1 MLPSGDWEVFDV
13 RQIKSNSGH
22 WAAARVADKLIYL
35 KKVRAR
41 FEYLKQARKLTF
53 GRQLLVA
60 RPTIERWSMYRHIL
74 IPTDGSELAEH
85 AVTNGLSLAKSLGA
99 KVSVIIVEEPF
110 DWLSVSETQAQQAL
124 GELAKHGE
132 QIKKHAASVLN
143 RVANAAKQAVVSC
156 DTIQVE
162 NEQPFKA
169 IIATA
174 ADRGCDLIVMASHGR
189 SGLSAIVLGSVTNK
203 VLTHTKTPV
212 LVCH

>member
-1 MLPSGDWEVFDV
+1 
-13 RQIKSNSGH
+13 
-22 WAAARVADKLIYL
+22 
-35 KKVRAR
+35 
-41 FEYLKQARKLTF
+41 
-53 GRQLLVA
+53 
-60 RPTIERWSMYRHIL
+60 MYRHIL

-85 AVTNGLSLAKSLGA
+85 AVTNGLALAKSLGA
-99 KVSVIIVEEPF
+99 KVSVIVVEQPF
-110 DWLSVSETQAQQAL
+110 DWLSVSETTARQIS
-124 GELAKHGE
+124 EESAKHAE
-132 QIKKHAASVLN
+132 QIKKHATMVLS
-143 RVANAAKQAVVSC
+143 RVANAAKQAGVSC

-162 NEQPFKA
+162 NEQPYKA

>member
-1 MLPSGDWEVFDV
+1 
-13 RQIKSNSGH
+13 
-22 WAAARVADKLIYL
+22 
-35 KKVRAR
+35 
-41 FEYLKQARKLTF
+41 
-53 GRQLLVA
+53 
-60 RPTIERWSMYRHIL
+60 
-74 IPTDGSELAEH
+74 LA
-85 AVTNGLSLAKSLGA
+85 NSLGA

-110 DWLSVSETQAQQAL
+110 DWLGVSESKAQQAL
-124 GELAKHGE
+124 GELAKHTE

-143 RVANAAKQAVVSC
+143 RVAKAAKQAGVTC
-156 DTIQVE
+156 DTIHVE
-162 NEQPFKA
+162 NEQPYKA

>member
-1 MLPSGDWEVFDV
+1 
-13 RQIKSNSGH
+13 
-22 WAAARVADKLIYL
+22 
-35 KKVRAR
+35 
-41 FEYLKQARKLTF
+41 
-53 GRQLLVA
+53 
-60 RPTIERWSMYRHIL
+60 MYRHIL

-85 AVTNGLSLAKSLGA
+85 AVTSGLSLAKSLGA

-110 DWLSVSETQAQQAL
+110 DWLGVSESKAQQAL
-124 GELAKHGE
+124 GELAKHTE

-143 RVANAAKQAVVSC
+143 RVADAAKQAGVSC
-156 DTIQVE
+156 DTIQME
-162 NEQPFKA
+162 NEQPYKA

-203 VLTHTKTPV
+203 VLTHTKTPG